1 MASGKATRI
10 PAVSGAVGFESF
22 INSQNLPTIRWTMES
37 GVSFQYVMWSNN
49 RLILQKVENG
59 TTTTLCTWTGS

>member
-1 MASGKATRI
+1 MASGTAARI
-10 PAVSGAVGFESF
+10 PAVSGAVGFEFF
-22 INSQNLPTIRWTMES
+22 INSQSLPTIRWTMES